1 MDTVRGY
8 LENSSICGLSHISS
22 SKTKIERLFW
32 LIVSLG
38 SAAGAGYFI
47 WEAFDDWAE
56 YPISTITET
65 FPINQAQFPQII
77 VCPPKVAFTFTLT
90 NIYHY
95 LALQGYLDILQRDTE
110 QFLTGT
116 FLIDQNSSDQ

>member
-8 LENSSICGLSHISS
+8 LENSSICGLSHIIS
-22 SKTKIERLFW
+22 SKTKIERVFW
-32 LIVSLG
+32 VLVACIAVA
-38 SAAGAGYFI
+38 AAGYLI

-65 FPINQAQFPQII
+65 FPINQAQFPKIV

-95 LALQGYLDILQRDTE
+95 LAL
-110 QFLTGT
+110 
-116 FLIDQNSSDQ
+116 